1 MPRCAC
7 KCIIIILINLY
18 YNILATGIASSN
30 CSDGDV
36 RLVDGSVDYEGRV
49 EVCINRVWGTVCSTT
64 YRYNYAN
71 WDLNDAKVVCRQ
83 LGHQEL
89 GTVFCACWNCI
100 ITPQACARRKVIGSV
115 VVVKL
120 HTK

>member
-1 MPRCAC
+1 M
-7 KCIIIILINLY
+7 
-18 YNILATGIASSN
+18 SSN

-49 EVCINRVWGTVCSTT
+49 EVCINRVWGTVCSRS
-64 YRYNYAN
+64 YRYYNY

-89 GTVFCACWNCI
+89 GILHNNI
-100 ITPQACARRKVIGSV
+100 II
-115 VVVKL
+115 
-120 HTK
+120 